1 MFDSVSER
9 RWCSPIT
16 FKLFERICNTD
27 DTPLR
32 FIETIYNT
40 NDIPLRFIET
50 IYNTDDIPLWLE
62 NLSQQKYEDS
72 NPLLKLK
79 TTSKRCY

>member
-1 MFDSVSER
+1 MFDSVYER
-9 RWCSPIT
+9 CWCLPIT
-16 FKLFERICNTD
+16 FKLFE
-27 DTPLR
+27 
-32 FIETIYNT
+32 TIYNT
-40 NDIPLRFIET
+40 DDIPLRFIET

-79 TTSKRCY
+79 TASKRCY

>member
-16 FKLFERICNTD
+16 FKLFEI
-27 DTPLR
+27 
-32 FIETIYNT
+32 IYNT
-40 NDIPLRFIET
+40 DDIPLRFIET

-79 TTSKRCY
+79 TASKRCY